1 MSVERETKLD
11 VGPGFR
17 LPGFDGVR
25 QDVDVVRSEPEQ
37 TRTVYWD
44 TEDLRLA
51 RWGCSLRY
59 REGEGHERDEGQN
72 EGSTWTLKLP
82 ARVDGGTIDRDE
94 IEATG
99 SAAEPPPPL
108 TELVTAYV
116 RGTVVR
122 PAVALRTVR
131 TRVAFTGADRVQIGE
146 VVDDEV
152 SVLDGR
158 HVTARFREVEVETHD
173 DALAGAAIAR
183 LRAAGAGETILTPKY
198 LRALGA
204 RGLEPPELSSRTT
217 LPDDVSVR
225 DAVSNALATS
235 VIRLLRADAGVRL
248 DEDPESVHDARVA
261 VRRLR
266 SDLRTF
272 RTLLL
277 PGWASPLR
285 RELAW
290 LGDALRDVRDLDV
303 LRERLAATVPAE
315 LGPADQEEGRRL
327 IDRARAERSAAGDR
341 LRADLGSARYRELL
355 DHLVGAAAQPG
366 VAAEVAARSAADV
379 MEPLISGPWSHLERA
394 CRRIRGDSP
403 DEDLH
408 AARIRAKRARYAA
421 EALAPVVGRPAGR
434 FSRAAGDLQDVLGRH
449 QDAVVTARWLREAAR
464 AAPGAGFAAGLLAAH
479 EERERRRARESW
491 REAWKALRRRK
502 RRSWP

>member
-1 MSVERETKLD
+1 V
-11 VGPGFR
+11 
-17 LPGFDGVR
+17 
-25 QDVDVVRSEPEQ
+25 
-37 TRTVYWD
+37 
-44 TEDLRLA
+44 A
-51 RWGCSLRY
+51 
-59 REGEGHERDEGQN
+59 
-72 EGSTWTLKLP
+72 GSST
-82 ARVDGGTIDRDE
+82 A
-94 IEATG
+94 
-99 SAAEPPPPL
+99 PPPPL

-116 RGTVVR
+116 RGSGLL

-131 TRVAFTGADRVQIGE
+131 TRVAFTGADHAPLGE

-152 SVLDGR
+152 AVLEGR

-198 LRALGA
+198 LRALGT

-225 DAVSNALATS
+225 DAVGNALATS
-235 VIRLLRADAGVRL
+235 VIRLMRADAGVRL
-248 DEDPESVHDARVA
+248 DEDPERVHDARVA

-272 RTLLL
+272 RSLLR

-303 LRERLAATVPAE
+303 LGERLAVTAPAV
-315 LGPADQEEGRRL
+315 LGPADQEEGQRL
-327 IDRARAERSAAGDR
+327 IDRARAERSAAVDR
-341 LRADLGSARYRELL
+341 LRADLGSMRYRELL
-355 DHLVGAAAQPG
+355 DDLVEAAAQPG
-366 VAAEVAARSAADV
+366 VAPEVAARPASEV
-379 MEPLISGPWSHLERA
+379 MEPLMAGPWSHLERA
-394 CRRIRGDSP
+394 CRRIRRDAP

-421 EALAPVVGRPAGR
+421 EALAPVVGVPAR
-434 FSRAAGDLQDVLGRH
+434 KFSRAAGDLQDVLGRH
-449 QDAVVTARWLREAAR
+449 QDAVMTARWLREAAR
-464 AAPGAGFAAGLLAAH
+464 AAPGAGFAAGLLAAR

-491 REAWKALRRRK
+491 PEAWKALRRRK